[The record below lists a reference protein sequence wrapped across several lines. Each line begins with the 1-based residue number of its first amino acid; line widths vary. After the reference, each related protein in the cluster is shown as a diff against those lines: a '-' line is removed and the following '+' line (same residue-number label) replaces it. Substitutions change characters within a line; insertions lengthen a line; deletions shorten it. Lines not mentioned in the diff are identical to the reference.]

1 MKVAIIGSGILGVT
15 CAYFLNKHGIDVT
28 VFEKECEPALGASYG
43 NAGYLQA
50 GVPDPWNAP
59 GAFMMLVKALSNSL
73 TGKGDQSA
81 FSAPIQALPGLM
93 AWGLKFLRHS
103 NQRTFLNHLI
113 KNRNLA
119 QYTSHVM
126 AAIDETEQ
134 LSYCQSKPG
143 SLIIFR
149 DQAALDSYARTADYA
164 AGYGAQMQLL
174 DREALL
180 QTESSLNSATGNL
193 VGAVYYPEDYAG
205 NSRLFCNQMV
215 SISRSNGVCYRFETT
230 ADRIIA
236 TNNRVK
242 IRLKNNEDVIAD
254 AVVIAAG
261 VHSRKIAATAGI
273 AVAVAPAKGYSI
285 SVPTQGWANP
295 PKHII
300 ADMAIHAG
308 FNPLG
313 DVLRVAGTAEFCG
326 LNKTGISAARTQYM
340 IQLVAENFPAFASS
354 INPEH
359 IDPWGGFRPLSA
371 DGLPFIGESHVRN
384 VYLNT
389 GHSGLGW
396 TQGAG
401 SAKVLADLIAG
412 MRPEI
417 KIGDYDAQ
425 RLV

>member
-15 CAYFLNKHGIDVT
+15 CAYFLNQHGIDVT
-28 VFEKECEPALGASYG
+28 VFEKESEPARGASYG

-50 GVPDPWNAP
+50 DVPDPWNAP
-59 GAFMMLVKALSNSL
+59 GAFMMLLKASLNSL

-81 FSAPIQALPGLM
+81 FSAPIQALPGLT
-93 AWGLKFLRHS
+93 AWGLKFLSHS
-103 NQRTFLNHLI
+103 NKKTFLNHLI

-119 QYTSHVM
+119 QYSSQVM
-126 AAIDETEQ
+126 AAINEAEQ
-134 LSYCQSKPG
+134 LSYCQSSSG

-149 DQAALDSYARTADYA
+149 DQAAMDRYAQTADYA
-164 AGYGAQMQLL
+164 TAYGAQVQLL
-174 DREALL
+174 DRDALL
-180 QTESSLNSATGNL
+180 QKEGSLNSARGNL
-193 VGAVYYPEDYAG
+193 VGAVYYPQDYAG
-205 NSRLFCNQMV
+205 NSRLFCNQMAAITQ
-215 SISRSNGVCYRFETT
+215 SKGVCYRFGTT
-230 ADRIIA
+230 AERIIA
-236 TNNRVK
+236 GNSGIK

-261 VHSRKIAATAGI
+261 VHSRKIAATAGVGI
-273 AVAVAPAKGYSI
+273 AVAPAKGYSI
-285 SVPTQGWANP
+285 SVPIQGWTNP

-313 DVLRVAGTAEFCG
+313 DVLRVAGTAEFCS
-326 LNKTGISAARTQYM
+326 LNKTGISTARTRYM
-340 IQLVAENFPAFASS
+340 IQLVAENFPAFART

-371 DGLPFIGESHVRN
+371 DGLPFIGESHVSN

-401 SAKVLADLIAG
+401 SSKALADLIAG

-417 KIGDYDAQ
+417 KIADYDAQ
-425 RLV
+425 RLI